1 MADNKTVKDPVAEMA
16 TRALK
21 KTNVIKVTGWDQTK
35 QRFIFVA
42 PYDCRIDDV
51 QVVSDAGVTAND
63 TNYYSFQVQNLT
75 ANLALLSSA
84 KTTKVTGGTAITGDT
99 PYSLAPNQN
108 QVVSDGAVL
117 ELQVTEAGTATD
129 LTAAEIVVVVEYT

>member
-1 MADNKTVKDPVAEMA
+1 MADNRTVKDPVAEMA

-21 KTNVIKVTGWDQTK
+21 KTNVIKVTGWDQAK

-42 PYDCRIDDV
+42 PHDCRIDDV
-51 QVVSDAGVTAND
+51 QVVSDTGVSASD
-63 TNYYSFQVQNLT
+63 VNYYSFQVQDLS
-75 ANLALLSSA
+75 AGMALLSSP
-84 KTTKVTGGTAITGDT
+84 KTTRVTGGTAITADT

-117 ELQVTEAGTATD
+117 ELQMTETGAAVD
-129 LTAAEIVVVVEYT
+129 LTGAEIIVVVEYT